1 MCVPLANAPPPP
13 SLLSYVIIT
22 TMSNRNL
29 PWAEPKGSVRTEKW
43 STIKTSY
50 LIKYFS
56 ERCRIANGVQ
66 WLQSFQ
72 FGGEPVR
79 DYFSCAALISYRIF
93 SLIYKKNRFFY
104 ILPLLFISLD
114 VNYGKDM
121 KESSTWHLPIC
132 LTLFCRLGLYK
143 LWWRSFPSE

>member
-1 MCVPLANAPPPP
+1 MPPPPP

-29 PWAEPKGSVRTEKW
+29 PWADPKGSVRTEKW

-93 SLIYKKNRFFY
+93 SLIYKKKPFF
-104 ILPLLFISLD
+104 
-114 VNYGKDM
+114 
-121 KESSTWHLPIC
+121 
-132 LTLFCRLGLYK
+132 LYTALIIHKPRCK
-143 LWWRSFPSE
+143 LWKRYEGKFNLASSNLFNSLLPTWVV